1 MVFSSSFESCAGTLH
16 HFTSTLSNLKQQTV
30 DWMACLKR
38 IAMIS
43 AFVSHVFTQ
52 YTCICRE
59 AAHSHTDIIVDLEHL
74 FLVTG
79 QIRW

>member
-1 MVFSSSFESCAGTLH
+1 
-16 HFTSTLSNLKQQTV
+16 
-30 DWMACLKR
+30 MACLKR